1 MCAALMVLATAVPA
15 YVDGG
20 FDALFERR
28 IKKGL
33 YVAVT
38 AASIAVLVSSFHI
51 YQHLRFFSVP
61 SEQKF
66 VIRLILLVPIYSL
79 QSSLSLALPNLSIF
93 LSAVRD
99 SYEAYV
105 IYTFMALLIT
115 VLGGEAALVDI
126 LENVRPFKHPWPLT
140 HYLPSV
146 QPGRAFML
154 RCKMGTLQFVF
165 IKPLTALLAV
175 VLYHY
180 GMYVVPPPPTP
191 PPSSPSSPSSSSSLA
206 SLAATKPKISIV
218 SMRLE

>member
-1 MCAALMVLATAVPA
+1 MITTPA

-20 FDALFERR
+20 FEALFERR
-28 IKKGL
+28 IHTGL

-38 AASIAVLVSSFHI
+38 AAAIAVLVSCFHI

-93 LSAVRD
+93 LGAVRD

-105 IYTFMALLIT
+105 IYTFMALLIS

-140 HYLPSV
+140 QCMPSL
-146 QPGRAFML
+146 QPGRAFM
-154 RCKMGTLQFVF
+154 RSCKMGTLQFVF
-165 IKPLTALLAV
+165 IKPLTAVLAI

-180 GMYVVPPPPTP
+180 GLYEEGNFAIDQGYLYLCFINNVSV
-191 PPSSPSSPSSSSSLA
+191 SVSLY
-206 SLAATKPKISIV
+206 SLVLFYMATAEA
-218 SMRLE
+218 LAF